1 MEIFGGYS
9 SERVFKVEGITNEQ
23 RKSNYLVWIE
33 EHDEMVIH
41 SLAYM
46 AQQLSCEPVLK
57 EIIEHFNNFE
67 TTQ

>member
-1 MEIFGGYS
+1 MEIYGGYP

-23 RKSNYLVWIE
+23 RKSDYLVWIE
-33 EHDEMVIH
+33 ELDEMVIH
-41 SLAYM
+41 SLTYM
-46 AQQLSCEPVLK
+46 AQQLSYEPVLK